1 MLRPFKLFEERG
13 DFVVASSGAQSQCAR
28 RYLELATWLRL
39 ARLSQAQG
47 QQVVDDR
54 LEWLA
59 AAADL
64 LFQEDC
70 DVIVDGKSC
79 SHIMMLISQAS

>member
-1 MLRPFKLFEERG
+1 MLRPFKFFEQRR
-13 DFVVASSGAQSQCAR
+13 DFVVIASSAEPQGAR
-28 RYLELATWLRL
+28 RYLELATLLRL
-39 ARLSQAQG
+39 TRLSQAQG

-64 LFQEDC
+64 LFE
-70 DVIVDGKSC
+70 
-79 SHIMMLISQAS
+79 